1 MRMLE
6 PWICTFGSPRT
17 LIDFA
22 EIAVPAEAVL
32 EAGGAGDAIFRQ
44 GFAPIV
50 PFLNQRSAN
59 GEPMAAD
66 GGTTIGTDADL
77 RKARDLA
84 GEPLGFFADGA
95 VRHDVF
101 AEPDAEALIGRN
113 LAASQNDFERPTYSD
128 DARQPHRPA
137 VDQRHS
143 PAPT

>member
-1 MRMLE
+1 MDLHMQQPSHAR
-6 PWICTFGSPRT
+6 
-17 LIDFA
+17 LIDFP

-50 PFLNQRSAN
+50 PFLNQRIAN

-95 VRHDVF
+95 VRHDIF

-113 LAASQNDFERPTYSD
+113 LAASQNDFERPTFPTMRGSRTVPPSISGTPQR
-128 DARQPHRPA
+128 RQ
-137 VDQRHS
+137 
-143 PAPT
+143 